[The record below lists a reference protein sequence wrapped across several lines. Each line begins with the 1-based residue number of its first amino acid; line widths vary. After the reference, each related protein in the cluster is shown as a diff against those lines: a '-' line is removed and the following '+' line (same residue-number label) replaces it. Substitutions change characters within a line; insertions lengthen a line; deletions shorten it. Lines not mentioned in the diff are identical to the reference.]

1 MANVA
6 KVLKD
11 EISRISRKEVKATA
25 GGIGKSQK
33 AIRKVVADLRKKVA
47 SLEKEIKRLS
57 AGKPKE
63 KAVPVKEQPAEMEKA
78 RLTGKGVRSLRT
90 RLGLSQTQFARLA
103 GVAEQSVYLWEK
115 KEGPLKLR
123 DKTKADLLSIK
134 GLGAREAKAKLDEVG
149 EKPRRRRKAAS

>member
-11 EISRISRKEVKATA
+11 EIVRISRKEVKATA

-33 AIRKVVADLRKKVA
+33 ALRKVVADLKKKVA
-47 SLEKEIKRLS
+47 SLEKENKRLS
-57 AGKPKE
+57 AGKTKQ
-63 KAVPVKEQPAEMEKA
+63 KAVPVKEQPEERAKA
-78 RLTGKGVRSLRT
+78 KFTGKGIRSLRA
-90 RLGLSQTQFARLA
+90 RLGLSQTEFAKLA

-123 DKTKADLLSIK
+123 DKTKAAILSIR
-134 GLGAREAKAKLDEVG
+134 GLGAKEAKEKLEEAG
-149 EKPRRRRKAAS
+149 EKPKRGRKAAK